1 MKEKI
6 KHYAKE
12 IVYFILFMTI
22 IANLMSIYK
31 SQDLNS
37 EPLQL
42 TSLTLL
48 DNSVYNFKENRPVLI
63 HFWAT
68 WCPTCKLEASNI
80 NYISKHFN
88 VVTIAVNSG
97 STQEIQK
104 FLTENEYT
112 FLVNN
117 DAQSILSQKFKIAG
131 FPTTF
136 IYDKDRKLIFS
147 EVGYTSIVGLYF
159 RMWWASL

>member
-22 IANLMSIYK
+22 IANLMSVYK